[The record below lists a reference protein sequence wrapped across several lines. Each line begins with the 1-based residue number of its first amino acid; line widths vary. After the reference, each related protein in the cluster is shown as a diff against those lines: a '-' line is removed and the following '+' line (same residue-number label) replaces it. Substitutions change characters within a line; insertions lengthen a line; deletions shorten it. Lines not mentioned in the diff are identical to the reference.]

1 MLSSPRL
8 AGGGAGCGAVL
19 GVPCV
24 LFGRGTLWAPAR
36 APEGA
41 TRRGGR
47 SARKSATR
55 LEKEEQSFYLGTNN
69 PEDLYAI
76 RRLLLTGLDQIP
88 EIGEYLH
95 RDVFDVAA
103 KYGKDTFL
111 SVLHLGTKRL
121 PKLFAIKGLID
132 ARLNKQNGNKN
143 ELFQYIST
151 QALQWSE
158 SEKIKVDSV
167 MQSINKDIKHLMLNI
182 DYPNSIFFIKTTG
195 EEEGNASGYTRSNC
209 LILNDETLIWGFQ
222 ELKNI
227 IIHELFHIISRNNL
241 SFREKMY
248 EVIGF
253 KVIKEISFPQSLIDY
268 KVTNPDAPMI
278 NSYINLSNGEESKDY
293 ALITYSKKEFNGGS
307 LFDYVTFGFIK
318 LQDLNNGVKVPII
331 YVDGDFTNF
340 FEQIGN
346 NTGYI
351 IHPDEILADNFVFLL
366 NENNNLPSQW
376 VVDKMKLN
384 LQ

>member
-1 MLSSPRL
+1 M
-8 AGGGAGCGAVL
+8 
-19 GVPCV
+19 
-24 LFGRGTLWAPAR
+24 
-36 APEGA
+36 
-41 TRRGGR
+41 
-47 SARKSATR
+47 
-55 LEKEEQSFYLGTNN
+55 
-69 PEDLYAI
+69 I
-76 RRLLLTGLDQIP
+76 RRLIILLLIVGCSTDQKVITYQFTSFSNSITKLTNHD
-88 EIGEYLH
+88 EFTNRWSKFDI
-95 RDVFDVAA
+95 DV
-103 KYGKDTFL
+103 
-111 SVLHLGTKRL
+111 
-121 PKLFAIKGLID
+121 
-132 ARLNKQNGNKN
+132 RLNKQNGNKN

-253 KVIKEISFPQSLIDY
+253 KVIKEISFPQSLIDF

>member
-1 MLSSPRL
+1 
-8 AGGGAGCGAVL
+8 
-19 GVPCV
+19 
-24 LFGRGTLWAPAR
+24 
-36 APEGA
+36 
-41 TRRGGR
+41 
-47 SARKSATR
+47 
-55 LEKEEQSFYLGTNN
+55 
-69 PEDLYAI
+69 
-76 RRLLLTGLDQIP
+76 
-88 EIGEYLH
+88 
-95 RDVFDVAA
+95 
-103 KYGKDTFL
+103 
-111 SVLHLGTKRL
+111 
-121 PKLFAIKGLID
+121 
-132 ARLNKQNGNKN
+132 
-143 ELFQYIST
+143 
-151 QALQWSE
+151 
-158 SEKIKVDSV
+158 

-253 KVIKEISFPQSLIDY
+253 KVIKEISFPQSLIDF

-331 YVDGDFTNF
+331 YVDGDFINF
-340 FEQIGN
+340 FEQIGK

-366 NENNNLPSQW
+366 NESNNLPSQW

>member
-1 MLSSPRL
+1 MKKLILSIL
-8 AGGGAGCGAVL
+8 LIVGCSTDQKVITYQ
-19 GVPCV
+19 
-24 LFGRGTLWAPAR
+24 FT
-36 APEGA
+36 
-41 TRRGGR
+41 
-47 SARKSATR
+47 
-55 LEKEEQSFYLGTNN
+55 SFSNSITKLTNHDEFTN
-69 PEDLYAI
+69 RWSKFDI
-76 RRLLLTGLDQIP
+76 
-88 EIGEYLH
+88 
-95 RDVFDVAA
+95 DV
-103 KYGKDTFL
+103 
-111 SVLHLGTKRL
+111 
-121 PKLFAIKGLID
+121 
-132 ARLNKQNGNKN
+132 RLNKQNGNKN

-253 KVIKEISFPQSLIDY
+253 KVIKEISFPQSLIDF

-278 NSYINLSNGEESKDY
+278 NSYINLSNGEESNDY

-318 LQDLNNGVKVPII
+318 LQDLNNGEKLPII

-366 NENNNLPSQW
+366 NGNNNLPSQW

>member
-1 MLSSPRL
+1 MKKLILLSIL
-8 AGGGAGCGAVL
+8 FIVGCNTQQKDITYQFTSL
-19 GVPCV
+19 NNSINK
-24 LFGRGTLWAPAR
+24 LINHDEF
-36 APEGA
+36 
-41 TRRGGR
+41 
-47 SARKSATR
+47 
-55 LEKEEQSFYLGTNN
+55 TNRWSKF
-69 PEDLYAI
+69 DI
-76 RRLLLTGLDQIP
+76 
-88 EIGEYLH
+88 
-95 RDVFDVAA
+95 DV
-103 KYGKDTFL
+103 
-111 SVLHLGTKRL
+111 
-121 PKLFAIKGLID
+121 
-132 ARLNKQNGNKN
+132 RLNKQNGTKN

-151 QALQWSE
+151 QVLQWSK

-167 MQSINKDIKHLMLNI
+167 MQSINNDIKHLTLKI
-182 DYPNSIFFIKTTG
+182 DCPETIFFIKTTG
-195 EEEGNASGYTRSNC
+195 EEEGNATGYTRSSS
-209 LILNDETLIWGFQ
+209 LILNDETLLWEFQ
-222 ELKNI
+222 ELKNT

-241 SFREKMY
+241 SFRERMY

-253 KVIKEISFPQSLIDY
+253 KVIKEISFPQSLIDL

-278 NSYINLSNGEESKDY
+278 NSYINLSNGDESNDY
-293 ALITYSKKEFNGGS
+293 TLITYSKKEFNGGS

-318 LQDLNNGVKVPII
+318 LQDLNNGEKLPII

-366 NENNNLPSQW
+366 NGNNNLPSQW

>member
-1 MLSSPRL
+1 M
-8 AGGGAGCGAVL
+8 
-19 GVPCV
+19 
-24 LFGRGTLWAPAR
+24 
-36 APEGA
+36 
-41 TRRGGR
+41 
-47 SARKSATR
+47 
-55 LEKEEQSFYLGTNN
+55 
-69 PEDLYAI
+69 I
-76 RRLLLTGLDQIP
+76 RRLIILLLIVGCSTDQKVITYQFTSFSNSITKLTNHD
-88 EIGEYLH
+88 EFTNRWSKFDI
-95 RDVFDVAA
+95 DV
-103 KYGKDTFL
+103 
-111 SVLHLGTKRL
+111 
-121 PKLFAIKGLID
+121 
-132 ARLNKQNGNKN
+132 RLNKQNGNKN

-253 KVIKEISFPQSLIDY
+253 KVIKEISFPQSLRDF

>member
-1 MLSSPRL
+1 M
-8 AGGGAGCGAVL
+8 
-19 GVPCV
+19 
-24 LFGRGTLWAPAR
+24 
-36 APEGA
+36 
-41 TRRGGR
+41 
-47 SARKSATR
+47 
-55 LEKEEQSFYLGTNN
+55 
-69 PEDLYAI
+69 I
-76 RRLLLTGLDQIP
+76 RRLIILLLIVGCSTDQKVITYQFTSFSNSITKLTNHD
-88 EIGEYLH
+88 EFTNRWSKFDI
-95 RDVFDVAA
+95 DV
-103 KYGKDTFL
+103 
-111 SVLHLGTKRL
+111 
-121 PKLFAIKGLID
+121 
-132 ARLNKQNGNKN
+132 RLNKQNGNKN

-151 QALQWSE
+151 QALQWSK

-209 LILNDETLIWGFQ
+209 LILNDETLIWGFP

-253 KVIKEISFPQSLIDY
+253 KVIKEISFPQSLIDF

-318 LQDLNNGVKVPII
+318 LQDLNKGVKLPTI
-331 YVDGDFTNF
+331 YVDGDFINF

-376 VVDKMKLN
+376 VVDKMKSN

>member
-1 MLSSPRL
+1 MKKLILLSVIL
-8 AGGGAGCGAVL
+8 IVGCGSTDQK
-19 GVPCV
+19 GITYQ
-24 LFGRGTLWAPAR
+24 FT
-36 APEGA
+36 
-41 TRRGGR
+41 
-47 SARKSATR
+47 
-55 LEKEEQSFYLGTNN
+55 SFSNSINKLTNHDEFTN
-69 PEDLYAI
+69 RWSKFDI
-76 RRLLLTGLDQIP
+76 
-88 EIGEYLH
+88 
-95 RDVFDVAA
+95 DV
-103 KYGKDTFL
+103 
-111 SVLHLGTKRL
+111 
-121 PKLFAIKGLID
+121 
-132 ARLNKQNGNKN
+132 RLNKQNGNKN

-222 ELKNI
+222 KLKNI

-253 KVIKEISFPQSLIDY
+253 KVIKEISFPQSLIDF

-331 YVDGDFTNF
+331 YVDGDFINF

-366 NENNNLPSQW
+366 NESNNLPSQW

>member
-1 MLSSPRL
+1 MKKIILLSTIL
-8 AGGGAGCGAVL
+8 IVGCETKQKNIAYQFTSL
-19 GVPCV
+19 NDSINK
-24 LFGRGTLWAPAR
+24 LLDHDEF
-36 APEGA
+36 
-41 TRRGGR
+41 
-47 SARKSATR
+47 
-55 LEKEEQSFYLGTNN
+55 TNRWSKF
-69 PEDLYAI
+69 DI
-76 RRLLLTGLDQIP
+76 
-88 EIGEYLH
+88 
-95 RDVFDVAA
+95 DV
-103 KYGKDTFL
+103 
-111 SVLHLGTKRL
+111 
-121 PKLFAIKGLID
+121 
-132 ARLNKQNGNKN
+132 RLNKQNGNKK

-151 QALQWSE
+151 QVLQWSE

-167 MQSINKDIKHLMLNI
+167 MQSINNDIKHLTLRI
-182 DYPNSIFFIKTTG
+182 DCPETIFFIKTTG
-195 EEEGNASGYTRSNC
+195 EEEGNAAGYTRSSS
-209 LILNDETLIWGFQ
+209 LILNDETLLWEFQ

-278 NSYINLSNGEESKDY
+278 NSYINLSNGKESDNY
-293 ALITYSKKEFNGGS
+293 AMITYSKKEFNGGS
-307 LFDYVTFGFIK
+307 LFDYLTFGFIK
-318 LQDLNNGVKVPII
+318 LQDLNNGEKLPII

-340 FEQIGN
+340 FEQIGK

-351 IHPDEILADNFVFLL
+351 IHPDEILADNFVFLI

-376 VVDKMKLN
+376 IVDKMKLN

>member
-1 MLSSPRL
+1 M
-8 AGGGAGCGAVL
+8 
-19 GVPCV
+19 
-24 LFGRGTLWAPAR
+24 
-36 APEGA
+36 
-41 TRRGGR
+41 
-47 SARKSATR
+47 
-55 LEKEEQSFYLGTNN
+55 
-69 PEDLYAI
+69 I
-76 RRLLLTGLDQIP
+76 RRLTILLLIVGCGTQQKDITYQFTSLKNSINKLINHDEFTNRWSKFDI
-88 EIGEYLH
+88 
-95 RDVFDVAA
+95 DV
-103 KYGKDTFL
+103 
-111 SVLHLGTKRL
+111 
-121 PKLFAIKGLID
+121 
-132 ARLNKQNGNKN
+132 RLNKQNGNKN

-253 KVIKEISFPQSLIDY
+253 KVIKEISFPQSLIDF

-318 LQDLNNGVKVPII
+318 LQDLNNGEKLPII

>member
-1 MLSSPRL
+1 M
-8 AGGGAGCGAVL
+8 
-19 GVPCV
+19 
-24 LFGRGTLWAPAR
+24 
-36 APEGA
+36 
-41 TRRGGR
+41 
-47 SARKSATR
+47 K
-55 LEKEEQSFYLGTNN
+55 K
-69 PEDLYAI
+69 I
-76 RRLLLTGLDQIP
+76 LLLTLLIVGCGTQQKDITYQFTSLNNSITKLTNHDEFTNRWSKFDI
-88 EIGEYLH
+88 
-95 RDVFDVAA
+95 DV
-103 KYGKDTFL
+103 
-111 SVLHLGTKRL
+111 
-121 PKLFAIKGLID
+121 
-132 ARLNKQNGNKN
+132 RLNKQNGNKN

-209 LILNDETLIWGFQ
+209 LILNDETLIWGFP

-253 KVIKEISFPQSLIDY
+253 KVIKEISFPQSLIDF

-376 VVDKMKLN
+376 VVDKMKSN